1 MCYEDIPNTTEE
13 LYDRD
18 LRGIQYYFYCIEYTG
33 TNSKIQNVL
42 KKKIINSIEKARSD
56 LEKIIKLL

>member
-13 LYDRD
+13 LYDRE
-18 LRGIQYYFYCIEYTG
+18 LRAIQDYFCYIEYTG